1 MNAHTAPLPASEAYK
16 LRSLRFARGQTP
28 QPSRHIEIQRP
39 APDPAPTIRTTTRV
53 RGRRLL
59 GAATA

>member
-1 MNAHTAPLPASEAYK
+1 MNAHTPRLPASEAYK
-16 LRSLRFARGQTP
+16 LRSLRFARGRTP
-28 QPSRHIEIQRP
+28 QPSRHIEIERP
-39 APDPAPTIRTTTRV
+39 APDPTTRTTTRV